1 LASRRA
7 AVLVAAAA
15 AVLATAHAAPAA
27 TLGVQ
32 VSLPDTVASS
42 LPKGTVPN
50 VEVAVKTPIVEA
62 SVEASDRGA
71 ATMATVPPATGKPS
85 TPVPSEPRAD
95 ARPERRPSDARQPQ
109 RHGRSE
115 RKAAPAVV
123 ERVAPPQVEP
133 PAPVTG
139 GPTPPSAPRP
149 PAPEPASLTADGPL
163 ALADAVS
170 PAGTPAALAALFVLA
185 VVFAS
190 WIAPLI
196 ARTLAPP
203 LLSFA
208 LQRPG

>member
-32 VSLPDTVASS
+32 VSLPDTVTSS
-42 LPKGTVPN
+42 LPKGTVQN
-50 VEVAVKTPIVEA
+50 VEVAVKTPILEA

-71 ATMATVPPATGKPS
+71 AATATVPSATGKPS
-85 TPVPSEPRAD
+85 TPAPSGPRAE
-95 ARPERRPSDARQPQ
+95 ARPERRRTDIRRPQ
-109 RHGRSE
+109 RQDRSE
-115 RKAAPAVV
+115 RKVAPAAV

-133 PAPVTG
+133 AAPVNG
-139 GPTPPSAPRP
+139 GPTPRSAPRP
-149 PAPEPASLTADGPL
+149 PAPGQATLTTDGPL

-170 PAGTPAALAALFVLA
+170 PAGTTAALAALFVLA

>member
-32 VSLPDTVASS
+32 VSVPDTVTSS

-50 VEVAVKTPIVEA
+50 VEVAVKTPILEA

-71 ATMATVPPATGKPS
+71 AATATGPSATGKPS
-85 TPVPSEPRAD
+85 TPAPSGLRAD
-95 ARPERRPSDARQPQ
+95 ARPERRPTDVRRPQ
-109 RHGRSE
+109 RQDRSE
-115 RKAAPAVV
+115 RKAAPAAV
-123 ERVAPPQVEP
+123 ERVPPQVEP
-133 PAPVTG
+133 PAPGTG
-139 GPTPPSAPRP
+139 GPTTPSAPRP
-149 PAPEPASLTADGPL
+149 PAPEPATLTTDGPL

-170 PAGTPAALAALFVLA
+170 PAGTTAALAALFVLA

>member
-1 LASRRA
+1 MASRRA

-15 AVLATAHAAPAA
+15 AALMTAHAAPAA
-27 TLGVQ
+27 ALGVQ
-32 VSLPDTVASS
+32 VSLPGPITSS
-42 LPKGTVPN
+42 LPKDSVRN
-50 VEVAVKTPIVEA
+50 VEATVKTPVLEA
-62 SVEASDRGA
+62 SVEVSSSSAAAS
-71 ATMATVPPATGKPS
+71 ATVPPATAQPS
-85 TPVPSEPRAD
+85 TPAPSEPHAE
-95 ARPERRPSDARQPQ
+95 ARPERRPSDARRPQ

-115 RKAAPAVV
+115 RNAAPAAVD
-123 ERVAPPQVEP
+123 PPQVEH
-133 PAPVTG
+133 AGTVG
-139 GPTPPSAPRP
+139 GEPKPRSAPRP
-149 PAPEPASLTADGPL
+149 LPPEPATLTADGTL

-170 PAGTPAALAALFVLA
+170 PAGTTAALAALFVLA